1 MDNALNISPQRS
13 KLQDLINGWPIIQ
26 FIGAG
31 LIGLVATWTTLQLS
45 QQSQAAKL
53 SSAESRLERL
63 EKDAVP
69 RELFDERTNKI
80 IAEQERQYSLLI
92 KILEDKG
99 K

>member
-1 MDNALNISPQRS
+1 MDNALNLSPQRS

-31 LIGLVATWTTLQLS
+31 VIGLVATWTTLQLS
-45 QQSQAAKL
+45 QQSQAARL
-53 SSAESRLERL
+53 SAAETKIEKL

-80 IAEQERQYSLLI
+80 IDEQERQYGLLI
-92 KILEDKG
+92 KILEDRK
-99 K
+99 